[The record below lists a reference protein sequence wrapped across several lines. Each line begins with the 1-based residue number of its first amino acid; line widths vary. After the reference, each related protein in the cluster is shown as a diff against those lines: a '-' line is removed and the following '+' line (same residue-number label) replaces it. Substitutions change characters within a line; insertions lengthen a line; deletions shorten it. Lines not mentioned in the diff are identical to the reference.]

1 MRAIF
6 HHAYFVPW
14 LGYFSKLEV
23 ADALV
28 VLDAAKFRRNHIKRV
43 SIIGTHGGPE
53 WFTLPVGNNWS
64 VPCNEI
70 VLPAGPD
77 YVTKL
82 LRTLKL
88 SYGRAAAFKEE
99 FADFEILFSRT
110 YFPGRDIVAA
120 NIQAI
125 TELRRRWTSSTT
137 TILIASQYSQAA
149 DRDQRMIEICWHLGI
164 REIVAG
170 DGSMLR
176 VHDLARIKRAG
187 IRVLHYPF
195 KLWHPTY
202 TQVQRERLGKP
213 FVSGLSAV
221 DAIFNVGSAR
231 IPELLWPPNLKL
243 ENL

>member
-149 DRDQRMIEICWHLGI
+149 DRDQRMIEICWHLGSRPGSYKACGHQGAALPLQAVAPDI
-164 REIVAG
+164 YTGPARATREAF
-170 DGSMLR
+170 R
-176 VHDLARIKRAG
+176 VRA
-187 IRVLHYPF
+187 
-195 KLWHPTY
+195 
-202 TQVQRERLGKP
+202 LG
-213 FVSGLSAV
+213 
-221 DAIFNVGSAR
+221 R
-231 IPELLWPPNLKL
+231 
-243 ENL
+243 